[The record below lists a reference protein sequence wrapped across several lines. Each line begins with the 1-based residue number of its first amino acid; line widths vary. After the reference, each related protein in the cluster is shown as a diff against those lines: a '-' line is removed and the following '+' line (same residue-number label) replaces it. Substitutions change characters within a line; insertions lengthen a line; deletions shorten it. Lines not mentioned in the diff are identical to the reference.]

1 MKRLAPTSESYSV
14 SKVIHDQLIP
24 DMPKKTLSSNPKCK
38 GPRREQSSE
47 HGESN
52 GGSDNVV
59 VGARKSAGVAESG
72 PEVEAVHGPKQR
84 KQSEPELVEP
94 TGVADRFFL
103 RQTQRTV
110 DGGPDG

>member
-1 MKRLAPTSESYSV
+1 
-14 SKVIHDQLIP
+14 
-24 DMPKKTLSSNPKCK
+24 MPKKTLSSNPKCK

-47 HGESN
+47 NSESN

-59 VGARKSAGVAESG
+59 VDARKSAGVAESG
-72 PEVEAVHGPKQR
+72 PEVEAVHSPKQR
-84 KQSEPELVEP
+84 KQSETELVEP